1 MHSRSLA
8 PLAIALVMLSQL
20 LPLLHEQPALAYA
33 SRYHRKELTPSSI
46 STHGTVISITD
57 GDTLT
62 VACDGIPEK
71 IRLVD
76 VDAPEKSQPFGR
88 AAKKYLSDLAYMHE
102 VTVSRRGHDRYGRTL
117 ATVSLA
123 DDGSTS
129 KHATTL
135 HPADADSLHESVNAS
150 LLAAGYAWVYRGKAQ
165 DPQFRTLEASAR
177 IAHRGL
183 WADASAIAPWDY
195 RKQAKLHTVT
205 RQNDPDALVRELL
218 HERWRK
224 PQKGVITK

>member
-1 MHSRSLA
+1 MQNRSLA
-8 PLAIALVMLSQL
+8 SLAFAFALLLLLQL
-20 LPLLHEQPALAYA
+20 LPLVQQHAFAYA
-33 SRYHRKELTPSSI
+33 PRYQHKELTPSST

-102 VTVSRRGHDRYGRTL
+102 VTIVRRGRDRYGRTL
-117 ATVSLA
+117 ATVTLA
-123 DDGSTS
+123 DGRSPRQLMPGSEHQIS
-129 KHATTL
+129 AHQ
-135 HPADADSLHESVNAS
+135 SVNAA
-150 LLAAGYAWVYRGKAQ
+150 LLEAGYAWVYRGKAK
-165 DPQFRTLEASAR
+165 DPEFHTLEASAR
-177 IAHRGL
+177 AAHRGL
-183 WADASAIAPWDY
+183 WSDADAMAPWDF

-218 HERWRK
+218 HERLRK
-224 PQKGVITK
+224 PATAASHE